1 VQTYK
6 WAGYRRWLWEEA
18 AARSRKDAK
27 SANASK
33 GATSEALQS
42 AGDEDE
48 KMNGVAVNGREIES
62 EGIYEAEGNDESG
75 SRRWFSWMRRR
86 ECAGP
91 TISIPEVRN
100 IYDNGLIEN
109 VKEVLIPRS
118 TRTRLKGD

>member
-18 AARSRKDAK
+18 AAKARKDAK
-27 SANASK
+27 SAKASK
-33 GATSEALQS
+33 RAPRS

-48 KMNGVAVNGREIES
+48 KVNGVAVNGREIES
-62 EGIYEAEGNDESG
+62 EGVSEIEESDESG
-75 SRRWFSWMRRR
+75 SRRWFPWLRRR

-100 IYDNGLIEN
+100 IYDNGLLEN
-109 VKEVLIPRS
+109 VKEVLVPRS